1 MKAIINKDQNF
12 GTVDGVITKNSSIQ
26 TLINQ
31 HIKSGT
37 AKRLIDTESTL
48 MYELGISPT
57 SNLHPIFAEAL
68 KPFGIQ

>member
-12 GTVDGVITKNSSIQ
+12 GTVDEVITKNSVIQ

-37 AKRLIDTESTL
+37 AKRLVDTESTL
-48 MYELGISPT
+48 MYELTPS
-57 SNLHPIFAEAL
+57 SNMHPIFAEAL
-68 KPFGIQ
+68 KPFGIK